1 MSLIESKEILFK
13 LVDINK
19 DKRVCETDLFLC
31 LKSLEGAKMQKYLF
45 DDIMSI
51 FKHMN

>member
-1 MSLIESKEILFK
+1 MTLPECKEILFK
-13 LVDINK
+13 LIDINK
-19 DKRVCETDLFLC
+19 DKRVCETDLFLS
-31 LKSLEGAKMQKYLF
+31 LKALEGAKLQKYLF